1 MRFFVALPT
10 LLAEFIIFHSREQTG
25 ISPSNSFLFP
35 LRLINSIIFVLWWF
49 GWLSSLRST
58 LHFIVNRTGMLIHGN
73 ESQHT
78 FKDAVIGLVVNTTP
92 IAIY

>member
-1 MRFFVALPT
+1 M
-10 LLAEFIIFHSREQTG
+10 
-25 ISPSNSFLFP
+25 
-35 LRLINSIIFVLWWF
+35 LWWF